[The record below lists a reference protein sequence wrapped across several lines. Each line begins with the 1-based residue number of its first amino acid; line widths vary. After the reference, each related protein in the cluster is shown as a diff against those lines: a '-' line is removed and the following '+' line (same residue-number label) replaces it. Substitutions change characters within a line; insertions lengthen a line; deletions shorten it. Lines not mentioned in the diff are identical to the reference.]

1 MAFKK
6 YLRSLCLVVVTL
18 LGVNAMFNWFIDPYG
33 IYDSPR
39 IEGFNANKSQRHEY
53 LQRALSIYGGEAEA
67 VIIGTSRSL
76 AGLDAEH
83 SLWAPLKVENLSI
96 GGSTAYEE
104 MRYYQN
110 ALAFLPLKKAM
121 LAIEFYSFNVYRNSL
136 PAFDERVLR
145 IKPDGGRSL
154 AASLQIMGT
163 ALSIDTTFNSFY
175 TIQRQGKTKLNAEAM
190 KEKFLWSERH
200 MMNKVY
206 FSQPH
211 FRNATA
217 SQDGRIDTT
226 SYFRQMIRLSL
237 DHGVDVSVVLSPAH
251 ARQQAVISELGL
263 WESYEQWK
271 RALVR
276 IISEEKKKAGPAAS
290 VRIFDFSGFNEF
302 TTEPVPT
309 PDSNGGSP
317 EMRWYIDSSHYNKAL
332 GNKILERVI
341 GLQSNET
348 TAAKPFGV
356 LLREDNIDAHLRDVR
371 AKKKRWYAT
380 YPEDVMEIRA
390 IANELFARKVIKQ

>member
-6 YLRSLCLVVVTL
+6 YLRSLGLIVVTL

-53 LQRALSIYGGEAEA
+53 LQRALSIYDGEAEA

-83 SLWAPLKVENLSI
+83 PLLTPLKAENLSI
-96 GGSTAYEE
+96 GGSSAYEE

-110 ALAFLPLKKAM
+110 ALAFLPLKKAV
-121 LAIEFYSFNVYRNSL
+121 LAMDFYSFNAYRNSL
-136 PAFDERVLR
+136 PAFDERVLK
-145 IKPDGGRSL
+145 IKPGGGRNL
-154 AASLQIMGT
+154 AASLQIIGT

-175 TIQRQGKTKLNAEAM
+175 TIQRQGMTKLNAESI

-211 FRNATA
+211 FRNATI
-217 SQDGRIDTT
+217 SQDGKIDTT
-226 SYFRQMIRLSL
+226 SYFRQMIRMSF

-263 WESYEQWK
+263 WENYEQWK

-276 IISEEKKKAGPAAS
+276 IISEETKKTESEAR
-290 VRIFDFSGFNEF
+290 VQFFDFSGFNEF
-302 TTEPVPT
+302 TTEPVP
-309 PDSNGGSP
+309 PSGSNGGSP
-317 EMRWYIDSSHYNKAL
+317 KMRWYIDSSHYNRAL
-332 GNKILERVI
+332 GNKILDRVI
-341 GLQSNET
+341 GPKTDERAT
-348 TAAKPFGV
+348 AKPFGV
-356 LLREDNIDAHLRDVR
+356 LLTEDNIDAHLGDIR
-371 AKKKRWYAT
+371 ARKKRWYAAH
-380 YPEDVMEIRA
+380 PEDVMEIRA